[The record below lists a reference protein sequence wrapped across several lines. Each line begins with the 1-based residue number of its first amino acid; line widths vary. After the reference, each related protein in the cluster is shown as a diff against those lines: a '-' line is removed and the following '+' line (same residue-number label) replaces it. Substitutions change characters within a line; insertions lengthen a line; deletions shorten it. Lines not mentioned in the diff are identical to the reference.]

1 MNVSWLTLRDL
12 EYLTAVARHGHFGR
26 AAEECN
32 VSQPALSTQ
41 IKKLEDLLG
50 TTLFERNKRRV
61 AITAA
66 GKRVVEQATRVLE
79 EAEKI
84 PALAKLSAEPLTD
97 QFSLGAIATLGPY
110 VFPKILK
117 PLAKSFPKLQLR
129 LQEGLTDGLL
139 EGLKAGKL
147 DAVLAS
153 RTFDETG
160 FAVYPV
166 FEEPLVVMLPKGHA
180 LAEKRPLRIGDLKAE
195 DMVLLQDGHCLRDE
209 ALETCPANR
218 RGNIRD
224 FHATSL
230 ETLRYLVA
238 SGAGYTLMPVLAH
251 DRPAQDLLTYRR
263 IDGRDVTR
271 TVVLVGRE
279 RSARKNDIE
288 ALAKWLQKEAA
299 APGSALAAQL
309 RSAQKL

>member
-1 MNVSWLTLRDL
+1 MNVSWLSLRDL

-41 IKKLEDLLG
+41 IKKLEDQLG
-50 TTLFERNKRRV
+50 TALFERNKRRV
-61 AITAA
+61 SITAA
-66 GKRVVEQATRVLE
+66 GKRVVEQAARVLE

-84 PALAKLSAEPLTD
+84 PRLAKLSAEPLSD
-97 QFSLGAIATLGPY
+97 QLSLGAIATLGPY

-139 EGLKAGKL
+139 ESLKAGKL

-166 FEEPLVVMLPKGHA
+166 FEEPLLVMLPRTHA
-180 LAEKRPLRIGDLKAE
+180 LAEKKPLRLGDLKAE
-195 DMVLLQDGHCLRDE
+195 DMVLLRDGHCLRDE
-209 ALETCPANR
+209 ALETCPSNR

-238 SGAGYTLMPVLAH
+238 SGAGYTLMPALAY

-263 IDGRDVTR
+263 IEGRDVAR

-279 RSARKNDIE
+279 KSARKADLE
-288 ALAKWLQKEAA
+288 ALAKWLQREASL
-299 APGSALAAQL
+299 PGSALGAQL
-309 RSAQKL
+309 KSALKI